1 ASSSRWSTTTSNAAT
16 AVPPN
21 RPEPPIERPSK
32 ALREEARAGASL
44 LRRHGWPLALLFAGL
59 LLPLWGFAELAD
71 EVREAE
77 GFPFD
82 QPILLAASQMT
93 HSGFDRLFLF
103 FSAIGYQYGV
113 VPVDVA

>member
-1 ASSSRWSTTTSNAAT
+1 M
-16 AVPPN
+16 PPS

-32 ALREEARAGASL
+32 ALREEACVGASL

-77 GFPFD
+77 GFPFEG
-82 QPILLAASQMT
+82 PILLAAGQMAN
-93 HSGFDRLFLF
+93 SVLDQLFLF
-103 FSAIGYQYGV
+103 FSERSDSRRRGEDGV
-113 VPVDVA
+113 GPGRV